1 MLVWRYGVL
10 AAVIAAVINAI
21 IWLIA
26 RALGVSFRVQP
37 PGQTESTVNLLRVI
51 LITLVPILLAVG
63 LYVLLQRVTRRPF
76 LVFLVI
82 ALVVF
87 VLSLLPP
94 LSAAD
99 ETGTHV
105 ALILMHIVATLAVL
119 AGVYRFEQ
127 QRTRL

>member
-37 PGQTESTVNLLRVI
+37 PGQTESTVNLLAVI
-51 LITLVPILLAVG
+51 LITIVPILLGVG
-63 LYVLLQRVTRRPF
+63 VYVLLHRLSRRPF
-76 LVFLVI
+76 LVFLII

-99 ETGTHV
+99 ETGTQV
-105 ALILMHIVATLAVL
+105 ALILMRIVATLAVL

>member
-37 PGQTESTVNLLRVI
+37 PGQTESIVNLLAVI
-51 LITLVPILLAVG
+51 LITIVPILLGVG
-63 LYVLLQRVTRRPF
+63 VYVLLHRLTRRPF
-76 LVFLVI
+76 LVFLII

-99 ETGTHV
+99 ETGTQV
-105 ALILMHIVATLAVL
+105 ALILMRIVATLAVL

>member
-51 LITLVPILLAVG
+51 LITLVPILLGVG
-63 LYVLLQRVTRRPF
+63 VYVLLHRVTRRPF

-82 ALVVF
+82 ALLIF

-99 ETGTHV
+99 ETGTQV

>member
-99 ETGTHV
+99 ETGTQV

>member
-37 PGQTESTVNLLRVI
+37 PGQTESTVNLLAVI
-51 LITLVPILLAVG
+51 LITIVPILLGVG
-63 LYVLLQRVTRRPF
+63 VYVLLHRVTRRPF
-76 LVFLVI
+76 LVFLII

-87 VLSLLPP
+87 VLSLLLP

-99 ETGTHV
+99 ETGTQV
-105 ALILMHIVATLAVL
+105 TRILMHIVATLAVL

>member
-37 PGQTESTVNLLRVI
+37 PGQTESTVNLLAVI
-51 LITLVPILLAVG
+51 LTTIVPSLLGVG
-63 LYVLLQRVTRRPF
+63 VYVLLHHVTRRPF
-76 LVFLVI
+76 LVFLII

-87 VLSLLPP
+87 VLSLLLP

-99 ETGTHV
+99 ETGTQV

>member
-76 LVFLVI
+76 LVFLII

-99 ETGTHV
+99 ETGTQV

>member
-1 MLVWRYGVL
+1 MWF
-10 AAVIAAVINAI
+10 
-21 IWLIA
+21 IA

-37 PGQTESTVNLLRVI
+37 PGQTESTVNLLPVI
-51 LITLVPILLAVG
+51 LITIVPILLAVG

-76 LVFLVI
+76 LVFLII

-87 VLSLLPP
+87 VLSLLLP

-99 ETGTHV
+99 ETGTQV
-105 ALILMHIVATLAVL
+105 ALILMRIVAELAVL

>member
-37 PGQTESTVNLLRVI
+37 PGQTESTVNLLAVI
-51 LITLVPILLAVG
+51 LITIVPILLGVG
-63 LYVLLQRVTRRPF
+63 VYVLLHRVTRRPF
-76 LVFLVI
+76 LVFLII

-99 ETGTHV
+99 ETGTQV
-105 ALILMHIVATLAVL
+105 TLILMHIVATLAVL

>member
-37 PGQTESTVNLLRVI
+37 PGQTESTVNLLAVI
-51 LITLVPILLAVG
+51 LTTIVPSLLG
-63 LYVLLQRVTRRPF
+63 LGVYVLLHRVTRRPF
-76 LVFLVI
+76 LVFLII

-87 VLSLLPP
+87 VLSLLLP

-99 ETGTHV
+99 ETGTQV
-105 ALILMHIVATLAVL
+105 TLILMHIVATLAVL
-119 AGVYRFEQ
+119 AGIYRFEQ

>member
-37 PGQTESTVNLLRVI
+37 PGQTESTVNLLAVI
-51 LITLVPILLAVG
+51 LITIVPILLGVG
-63 LYVLLQRVTRRPF
+63 VYVLLHRLTRRPF
-76 LVFLVI
+76 LVFLII

-99 ETGTHV
+99 ETGTQV

>member
-37 PGQTESTVNLLRVI
+37 PGQTESIVNLLAVI
-51 LITLVPILLAVG
+51 LITIVPILLGVG
-63 LYVLLQRVTRRPF
+63 VYVLLHRVTRRPF
-76 LVFLVI
+76 LVFLII

-99 ETGTHV
+99 ETGTQV

>member
-51 LITLVPILLAVG
+51 LITIVPSLLGVG
-63 LYVLLQRVTRRPF
+63 VYVLLHRVTRRPF
-76 LVFLVI
+76 LVFLII

-87 VLSLLPP
+87 VLSLLLP

-99 ETGTHV
+99 EAGTQV
-105 ALILMHIVATLAVL
+105 ALIPMHIVATLAVL

>member
-37 PGQTESTVNLLRVI
+37 PGQTESTVNLLAVI
-51 LITLVPILLAVG
+51 LITIVPILLGVG
-63 LYVLLQRVTRRPF
+63 VYVLLHRLTRRPF
-76 LVFLVI
+76 LVFLII

-99 ETGTHV
+99 ETGTQV
-105 ALILMHIVATLAVL
+105 ALILMRIVATLAVL

>member
-51 LITLVPILLAVG
+51 LITLVPILLGVG
-63 LYVLLQRVTRRPF
+63 VYVLLHRLTRRPF
-76 LVFLVI
+76 LVFLII

-99 ETGTHV
+99 ETGTQV